1 MISKSDGWLA
11 AGWISWILYRGE
23 CAWASSRSL
32 FPLLITV
39 HVRLTAV
46 LNLSSKLIATILLVV
61 IKFSLFLIHSK
72 RCILCNK
79 LIIVKQLLRCLLWL
93 LPRVIFGFWLE
104 HFGLFFWLI
113 LAFHVIVGGSI
124 GGLIVIVGLST
135 IVGLSSIVGLPA
147 VIPATYLRSLTL
159 TLCLLLKISLSHT
172 HAFSTKSLRFTLTW
186 WRFLRPLN
194 STVTALFSEIY
205 FLFRITWIISFY
217 SPCVW
222 IKGPDLLCLIRIVP
236 IASKCNLRLILGTCG
251 LVISLIDVVVRSS
264 EWLTYAWLYP
274 IKSLFTFK
282 SLTRLSQREVCFTA
296 WIMVQFDWRI
306 ARSKFLRG
314 GWLEASDLFIIAP
327 TRSLVTHLSVKWHFY
342 FEVFSNFY

>member
-79 LIIVKQLLRCLLWL
+79 LIIVKLLLRCLLWL
-93 LPRVIFGFWLE
+93 LPRVIFDFWLE

-124 GGLIVIVGLST
+124 GGLIGIVWLST
-135 IVGLSSIVGLPA
+135 IVGL
-147 VIPATYLRSLTL
+147 LTL

-222 IKGPDLLCLIRIVP
+222 IKGPDLLCLIRIVL
-236 IASKCNLRLILGTCG
+236 IVSKCNLRLILGTCG

-264 EWLTYAWLYP
+264 EWLTYARLYP
-274 IKSLFTFK
+274 IISLFTFK

-314 GWLEASDLFIIAP
+314 GWLEASNLFIIAP